1 MSRKGKDSKRE
12 TALTLN
18 RLGSLTRELGRYDEV
33 GRELV
38 YFNNLIIGCGNC
50 FSQPC
55 SDSSCCDDAK
65 AMDYHQKAL
74 NIQKSGSGVAKAM
87 TAETCVLMGMVKSK
101 LSEFQSALDVRS
113 KFSIVVYY
121 LSFVIKR

>member
-38 YFNNLIIGCGNC
+38 YFNN
-50 FSQPC
+50 
-55 SDSSCCDDAK
+55 
-65 AMDYHQKAL
+65 
-74 NIQKSGSGVAKAM
+74 
-87 TAETCVLMGMVKSK
+87 
-101 LSEFQSALDVRS
+101 
-113 KFSIVVYY
+113 
-121 LSFVIKR
+121 